1 MKEKLCQITS
11 LLLHFSL
18 KTLNLIEKL
27 SHFHE
32 KLAFGVKIDNFLG
45 GTKDHTG
52 GAKMHTLAHVTARDQ
67 LQAHAVYTLN
77 IKMTRFNF
85 STSVTS

>member
-1 MKEKLCQITS
+1 MDTNFT
-11 LLLHFSL
+11 LLKHFFQ
-18 KTLNLIEKL
+18 KL

-32 KLAFGVKIDNFLG
+32 KLAFGVKIDKFLG

-67 LQAHAVYTLN
+67 LLVHVAYT
-77 IKMTRFNF
+77 
-85 STSVTS
+85 

>member
-1 MKEKLCQITS
+1 MKDISWQYFLPGKKTTS
-11 LLLHFSL
+11 AI
-18 KTLNLIEKL
+18 KKR
-27 SHFHE
+27 
-32 KLAFGVKIDNFLG
+32 
-45 GTKDHTG
+45 G